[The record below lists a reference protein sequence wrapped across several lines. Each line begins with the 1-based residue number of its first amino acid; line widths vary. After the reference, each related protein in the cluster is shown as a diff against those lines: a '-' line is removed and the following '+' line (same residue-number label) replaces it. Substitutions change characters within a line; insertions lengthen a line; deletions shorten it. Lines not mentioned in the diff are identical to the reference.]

1 MKIETLVTRLLFAGL
16 ALSLVF
22 IYFSQERL
30 FSFMTKGD
38 NALGFERYFRIAST
52 ILVIAAAFITLFFVK
67 KKYAFSIY
75 FAYGILLV
83 YLILNFL
90 ISGGDILNPTDIMNT
105 KGFGVWL
112 CFGLIF
118 VSYDEYRY
126 TLFKRFLFMA
136 IIVIALLS
144 CYNFFEFGAGLYRG
158 QALSKYRVYAVNYV
172 WVAPYVFLI
181 LKGNKKLAWLRIFAL
196 FMGLILALITQTRS
210 FILIYFM
217 VLIFDYFHTKKKTPY
232 LVAFSV
238 FMVLAV
244 YFITNMDIIS
254 RSLDLLIN
262 RGVNDTRT
270 GQLSLFFNQLNII
283 EIIPGKG
290 FFASYKFGNTE
301 LYFLDNQWLY
311 LLWWG
316 GLIPVTAYF
325 YLTAII
331 PFKMFITSNIS
342 YETRVEC
349 FIMLLWVLGLAG
361 LAIYTTMNFDFFFLV
376 ISIIQGR
383 VLYKYSLLKND

>member
-1 MKIETLVTRLLFAGL
+1 MKIESLVTRLLFAGL

-22 IYFSQERL
+22 TYFSQERL

-38 NALGFERYFRIAST
+38 NTLGFERYFRIVST
-52 ILVIAAAFITLFFVK
+52 ILVIVAAFISLLFVK
-67 KKYAFSIY
+67 KKYTVSIY

-90 ISGGDILNPTDIMNT
+90 ISGGDILNPTDIMST
-105 KGFGVWL
+105 KGFGAWL

-118 VSYDEYRY
+118 ISYDDYRY
-126 TLFKRFLFMA
+126 SLFQRFLFIA
-136 IIVIALLS
+136 IIIIALLS
-144 CYNFFEFGAGLYRG
+144 LYNFIEFGAGLYRG

-181 LKGNKKLAWLRIFAL
+181 LKGNKKLAWFRASAL
-196 FMGLILALITQTRS
+196 FMGLTLALIIQTRS
-210 FILIYFM
+210 FILIYIIII
-217 VLIFDYFHTKKKTPY
+217 LFDYFHTKKKTPY
-232 LVAFSV
+232 LIAFLIFSILGIYV
-238 FMVLAV
+238 
-244 YFITNMDIIS
+244 ITNTDFIS
-254 RSLDLLIN
+254 RSLDLLVN
-262 RGVNDTRT
+262 RGTNDTRS
-270 GQLSLFFNQLNII
+270 GQLTLFFSQLNII

-290 FFASYKFGNTE
+290 FFALYGLGNNKF
-301 LYFLDNQWLY
+301 YYLDNQWLY

-316 GLIPVTAYF
+316 GLIPLLAYF

-331 PFKMFITSNIS
+331 PLKMFFTRNIS

-361 LAIYTTMNFDFFFLV
+361 LAIYTTMTVDFFFLT
-376 ISIIQGR
+376 ICIIQGR
-383 VLYKYSLLKND
+383 VLYKYSCLKND